1 MMKLKLAA
9 CVLGATL
16 LAPLAVQ
23 ADNHQHSGEKAL
35 IMLNSDSLMTQG
47 MAMVLGGAMQ
57 GQGVQVDVLLCDVA
71 ADLALQDTTSELL
84 KPNDVTPE
92 QMMMRLQQNGASVSV
107 CALYLPNSGNTQEDL
122 REGVEVA
129 APPAMA
135 EKMME
140 ENTRVFTF

>member
-1 MMKLKLAA
+1 MLKSKLAA
-9 CVLGATL
+9 CVLGVSL

-23 ADNHQHSGEKAL
+23 AGGHEQAEEKAL

-47 MAMVLGGAMQ
+47 MAMVLGNAMQ
-57 GQGVQVDVLLCDVA
+57 GKGVQVDVLLCDAA

-92 QMMMRLQQNGASVSV
+92 QLMMRMQQNGATVSV
-107 CALYLPNSGNTQEDL
+107 CALYLPNSGNAKDAL

-129 APPAMA
+129 TPPEMA
-135 EKMME
+135 EQMTAE
-140 ENTRVFTF
+140 HTRVFNF

>member
-1 MMKLKLAA
+1 MMKTKIAA
-9 CVLGATL
+9 CLLGVSL
-16 LAPLAVQ
+16 LAPIAVH
-23 ADNHQHSGEKAL
+23 ADGHQHTEEKAL

-47 MAMVLGGAMQ
+47 MAMVLGNAIQ
-57 GQGVQVDVLLCDVA
+57 GQGVEVNVLLCDAA

-92 QMMMRLQQNGASVSV
+92 QLMMRLQQNGATVSV
-107 CALYLPNSGNTQEDL
+107 CALYLPNSGNAEADL

-135 EKMME
+135 EQMMDKY
-140 ENTRVFTF
+140 TRVFTF